1 MIPNIDVLTTPLE
14 ESTHPTRTYKINVEH
29 SRVDG
34 YTDEVEAVIQSMY
47 LIFNTERY
55 EYPIYSWDY
64 GFESKD
70 LFGQPMYYVISE
82 MPRRITE
89 AAMYDDRVTGVQD
102 FTFEEKGESLTVTC
116 RVVTIYGQFDWKVEV
131 NA

>member
-1 MIPNIDVLTTPLE
+1 MIPKINVLTTPLE
-14 ESTHPTRTYKINVEH
+14 ETTHPTRTYKINVEH
-29 SRVDG
+29 KRVDN
-34 YTDEVEAVIQSMY
+34 YTDAIEAVIQSMY

-64 GFESKD
+64 GFECKD

-89 AAMYDDRVTGVQD
+89 AAMYDDRVIGVQD
-102 FTFEEKGESLTVTC
+102 FTFKEKGESLTVTC

-131 NA
+131 TV